1 MERATYSF
9 GMITHHKEEKLFD
22 KVFDKFNKLG
32 AKHFKSSILNNFG
45 HGVTDDKYSEMKWQ
59 IDWVR
64 SKGIRTVRINDS
76 VGKLFPEDTAEL
88 RRRLVQDYPD
98 MTFCLHCHND
108 RDLALANQL
117 TSVYYGFNMIE
128 GSLCGFGNRSGITP
142 LEILASV
149 CQNKGI
155 QLGDVP
161 IDVKKLCQN
170 SHLAE
175 EIFMAVPNTYRPVSG
190 RFVSKA
196 NYGVLN
202 IPDFLGAEG
211 DRDYFLNT
219 VNIHPN
225 TIIKALKASGF
236 SSDQID
242 DDLISKLMDSARKRI
257 EERHAGAKVR
267 YSKLLDEILG
277 FYITSQLTYSE
288 IARLVRNVKPEQQVA

>member
-1 MERATYSF
+1 
-9 GMITHHKEEKLFD
+9 
-22 KVFDKFNKLG
+22 
-32 AKHFKSSILNNFG
+32 
-45 HGVTDDKYSEMKWQ
+45 
-59 IDWVR
+59 
-64 SKGIRTVRINDS
+64 VRINDS

-88 RRRLVQDYPD
+88 CKRLVQDYPD
-98 MTFCLHCHND
+98 VTFCLHCHND

-155 QLGDVP
+155 ELGDVP
-161 IDVKKLCQN
+161 INVKKLCQN

-202 IPDFLGAEG
+202 IPDFLEAEG

-225 TIIKALKASGF
+225 TIIKALKTSDF
-236 SSDQID
+236 SD
-242 DDLISKLMDSARKRI
+242 DEINDGLISKLMDSVRERI
-257 EERHAGAKVR
+257 EERHAGTKVR
-267 YSKLLDEILG
+267 YSKLLGEILS
-277 FYITSQLTYSE
+277 FYTTSQLTFGD
-288 IARLVRNVKPEQQVA
+288 IAKLAREVQVQQTHQIALGMPHQTALAVPL